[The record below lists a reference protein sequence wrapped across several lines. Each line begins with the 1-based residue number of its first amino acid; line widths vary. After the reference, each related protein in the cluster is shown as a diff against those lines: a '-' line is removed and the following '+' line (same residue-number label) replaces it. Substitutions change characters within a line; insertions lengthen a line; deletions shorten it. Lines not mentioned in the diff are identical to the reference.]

1 MLWHQLLGLSPW
13 RKKLLPLLQFI
24 HFWPCRTACCI
35 LVPPPRTEPT
45 PPASEAWGFNQ
56 WTTKGAPMFS
66 ILDFTWFRPF
76 ILEMRKGL
84 AQDHSPTWLIRP
96 GLLITHLVE
105 QKLFPLQ
112 HPQMIPKISFWSPGR
127 VSQECSTNF
136 FVKAPYQ
143 MKDNCRKL
151 SPSAGNMP

>member
-1 MLWHQLLGLSPW
+1 MASTFGS
-13 RKKLLPLLQFI
+13 LPLEEETATTSSI
-24 HFWPCRTACCI
+24 HSFLAMPHSM
-35 LVPPPRTEPT
+35 LYLSSPT
-45 PPASEAWGFNQ
+45 KDWTNTPASEAWGFNQ